1 MSGHLTFHIA
11 STTFVT
17 GLGTIE
23 KISDFT
29 SEYRVNKVMVVT
41 DERIKEFKLFQKM
54 IKELEKYQIQYT
66 VFSGITPNPKD
77 FEIMAGSKTFKE
89 EKCEAIIGIGGGSV
103 MDAAKAISGIVLN
116 EGFIMDY
123 GRSNPNKK
131 DFVNGRVKL
140 ALIPTTSGTGSEISP
155 HAVVTNTELH
165 KKSDIQEKIFYPD
178 YVVMDSS
185 VLMTLP
191 ANITADTGIDALTH
205 AIEAFTNKKMT
216 HLSSPLHDA
225 IGLEAIKLV
234 NENLRRAFYS
244 GDVDMTAREN
254 MQWAAMLAGFVLDL
268 DAAAVHG
275 LSGFLQTKYPDMTHG
290 QSVGMML
297 PTIMEYNM
305 VSCPDRFRKV
315 SEALGVDTNN
325 MTDMQAARA
334 GVAVV
339 RELLSDLNFVKLQDF
354 MNSPEEIE
362 DFIETAANNSMLKN
376 NPRKMAVEDVRQ
388 VFVDVYN
395 DNYSYEV

>member
-1 MSGHLTFHIA
+1 MSEQLTFHIA

-23 KISDFT
+23 KITDFT

-41 DERIKEFKLFQKM
+41 DEK
-54 IKELEKYQIQYT
+54 IKELSIFRKMIDQLEEYHIQYT

-77 FEIMAGSKTFKE
+77 SEIMDGSSAFKAE
-89 EKCEAIIGIGGGSV
+89 ECDAIIGIGGGSV

-116 EGFIMDY
+116 DGFIMDY

-131 DFVNGRVKL
+131 AFVNGRVRL

-155 HAVVTNTELH
+155 HAVITNTKLR

-185 VLMTLP
+185 VLMSLP
-191 ANITADTGIDALTH
+191 ENITADTGVDALTH
-205 AIEAFTNKKMT
+205 AVEAFTNKKMT
-216 HLSSPLHDA
+216 YLSSPLHDA

-244 GDVDMTAREN
+244 GDVDLTAREN

-275 LSGFLQTKYPDMTHG
+275 LSGFLQTKYSDMTHG

-297 PTIMEYNM
+297 PTVMEFNM

-315 SEALGVDTNN
+315 SEALGVDTKS

-339 RELLSDLNFVKLQDF
+339 RELLSDLNFAKLQDF
-354 MNSPEEIE
+354 MDDPAEIE

-376 NPRKMAVEDVRQ
+376 NPRKMTVEDVRQ
-388 VFVDVYN
+388 VFLDVYN
-395 DNYSYEV
+395 ENYS